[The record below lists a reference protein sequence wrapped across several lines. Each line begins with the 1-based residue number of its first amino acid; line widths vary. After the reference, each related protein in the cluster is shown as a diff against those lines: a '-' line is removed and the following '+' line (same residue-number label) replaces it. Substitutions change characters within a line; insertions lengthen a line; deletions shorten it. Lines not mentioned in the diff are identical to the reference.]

1 MRAFDKFSRFMLVA
15 LALSLVVGCSLK
27 TGGSNGEPQ
36 PSDEDTAIYGTYDC
50 WSYSAATGWI
60 KTPNS
65 QLVLSAT
72 SLEMAGTQIFPS
84 TNPNYKNQTLH
95 SKDGQIWMEAK
106 VSGTL
111 QTVYLYD
118 YYLQDAT
125 AYGTPVLWVKGEY
138 TNTATIT
145 SAPDPAT
152 ASVSQLL
159 AYVPVGKTPQQQ
171 PSSTKSVY
179 AAGLCATNMGNNW
192 VPYYWKDGVA
202 ISLPMPP
209 GAEGAY
215 AFETHFVRD
224 KIYIPGFA
232 FGADDGYWEDGVW
245 HSIPNFNF
253 GFYENNSTGATKL
266 IDFVGRDTYFLGYL
280 TTNGKKVPG
289 YYKNNI
295 WHALSLPQDSYLVFL
310 SALLVKGSDVYATGS
325 IILSSE
331 QESGAY
337 YWKNGTYHKLSGS
350 PSEYAAGAYALDE
363 IDDNLYVGG
372 CYCSGNTIYG
382 GYWKNDQWSKTLI
395 EANYD
400 NHSGYNVQLYPLA
413 IVHTANHELVGYSYS
428 NWQTNPQ
435 TNETGYF
442 KDDQRVAMPSQDGK
456 YAFASSL
463 CTDNEDV
470 YLGGFYE
477 SQSQNDGQT
486 TGGYWKNSVWH
497 PVQSPD
503 ATLTNTMVLSVALH

>member
-72 SLEMAGTQIFPS
+72 SLKMAGTQIFPS

-125 AYGTPVLWVKGEY
+125 AYGTPILWVKGEY

-179 AAGLCATNMGNNW
+179 AFGCAVSEYDSYHNVLSGL
-192 VPYYWKDGVA
+192 PYYWKDNVPNH
-202 ISLPMPP
+202 LEMPT
-209 GAEGAY
+209 GATSATALAGY
-215 AFETHFVRD
+215 FVTN
-224 KIYIPGFA
+224 KMYITGLA
-232 FGADDGYWEDGVW
+232 SDGSVSECGYWEDGVW
-245 HSIPNFNF
+245 HGFPGFNF
-253 GFYENNSTGATKL
+253 PMSYVGGNDMTAMGLFTGTDIYLVGTKSAQPGH
-266 IDFVGRDTYFLGYL
+266 VGEG
-280 TTNGKKVPG
+280 G
-289 YYKNNI
+289 YYKNGVWNTPVCDNGYSQAYPVGI
-295 WHALSLPQDSYLVFL
+295 VSDGSDIYICGICCDSSNKYRACHWKNGSFSLLEGADDQESETN
-310 SALLVKGSDVYATGS
+310 SITISGSDVYIAGERITSDGVYS
-325 IILSSE
+325 A
-331 QESGAY
+331 G
-337 YWKNGTYHKLSGS
+337 YWKNGLWQAMTTGENPYHFNSIMIDGNDVYVAYIYDYIYEIIEYSLFRSGYFKNTAEHQLPFLHGEPPCATSIWKSDGDLYLSG
-350 PSEYAAGAYALDE
+350 
-363 IDDNLYVGG
+363 IYVRAQGFE
-372 CYCSGNTIYG
+372 G
-382 GYWKNDQWSKTLI
+382 GYWKND
-395 EANYD
+395 E
-400 NHSGYNVQLYPLA
+400 
-413 IVHTANHELVGYSYS
+413 
-428 NWQTNPQ
+428 
-435 TNETGYF
+435 
-442 KDDQRVAMPSQDGK
+442 
-456 YAFASSL
+456 
-463 CTDNEDV
+463 
-470 YLGGFYE
+470 
-477 SQSQNDGQT
+477 
-486 TGGYWKNSVWH
+486 WH
-497 PVQSPD
+497 PVQSPNG
-503 ATLTNTMVLSVALH
+503 TLTDNMVLSVALH